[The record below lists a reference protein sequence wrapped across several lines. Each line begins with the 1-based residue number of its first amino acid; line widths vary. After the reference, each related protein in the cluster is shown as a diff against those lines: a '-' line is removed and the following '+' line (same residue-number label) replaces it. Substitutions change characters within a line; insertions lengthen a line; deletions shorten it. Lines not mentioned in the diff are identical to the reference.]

1 MKRSRIFA
9 WLAAGILVSSAVGGV
24 VISSRTPREEKGD
37 EIPLAVAKRGD
48 LNLDVHATGELRAS
62 HSIML
67 TSPAIGGGSLQITQ
81 LVRTGELVKK
91 NDVVVEFDPSE
102 QIYKMEQSKS
112 ELLQAEQ
119 EITKAKDDAIVLT
132 AEDKVALLK
141 AEYGVR
147 QAELDMQKNELVSK
161 IDAQKNQ
168 LALDQ
173 AQRVLT
179 ETKKDIESHQ
189 AVGKASVFLAQEK
202 YNKAKLAM
210 DQAQENLG
218 KMHVMAPLDGLV
230 SIQKNQN
237 AAGGFYFTGMSLPDY
252 HPGDQV
258 QPGGAIAQVVDP
270 LGMDLI
276 SKVGEQEHSNV
287 TPGEAVNVVF
297 DALPTTTFHGTVKSV
312 SGMSTRQFWEANS
325 RGTFDV
331 SIQLADTDPRL
342 RAGFTAQI
350 VFLGGSQKSVVYVP
364 RQAVFFKDGK
374 RVVYA
379 RKAGG
384 YDQREVKIQSETE
397 SRAAVSELNEGT
409 PVALIDP
416 TVPRKSA
423 ANGAATAALGGTP

>member
-1 MKRSRIFA
+1 MKRPSIFA
-9 WLAAGILVSSAVGGV
+9 WFIAGVLASSAVGV
-24 VISSRTPREEKGD
+24 VVVSSRTPPAEKSD
-37 EIPLAVAKRGD
+37 EIPLATAKRGD
-48 LNLDVHATGELRAS
+48 LNLEVHATGELRAS

-67 TSPAIGGGSLQITQ
+67 TAPAIGGGSLQITK
-81 LVRTGELVKK
+81 LLRTGELVEKG
-91 NDVVVEFDPSE
+91 DVVVEFDPSE
-102 QIYKMEQSKS
+102 QTYKMEQSKS

-119 EITKAKDDAIVLT
+119 EITKARDDAIVLT

-147 QAELDMQKNELVSK
+147 QAELDVQKNELVSK
-161 IDAQKNQ
+161 IDAKKNQ

-179 ETKKDIESHQ
+179 EIKKDIESHQ
-189 AVGKASVFLAQEK
+189 AVGKASIFLAQEK

-218 KMHVMAPLDGLV
+218 KMHVIAPLDGLV

-258 QPGGAIAQVVDP
+258 QAGGAIAQVVDP

-276 SKVGEQEHSNV
+276 AKVGEQERSNV
-287 TPGEAVNVVF
+287 ITGEAVNVVF

-312 SGMSTRQFWEANS
+312 SGVSTRKFFEANS
-325 RGTFDV
+325 GGTSDV
-331 SIQLADTDPRL
+331 SIQLGDADPRL
-342 RAGFTAQI
+342 RARFTAQI
-350 VFLGGSQKSVVYVP
+350 VFLGGSQKNAVYVP
-364 RQAVFFKDGK
+364 RQAIFFKDGK
-374 RVVYA
+374 RVVYSK
-379 RKAGG
+379 KAGG
-384 YDQREVKIQSETE
+384 YDQREVKIQTQTE

-409 PVALIDP
+409 QVALIDP

-423 ANGAATAALGGTP
+423 VNGPTTASPGGTP